1 MKIRVA
7 EAIKDIE
14 GLYNKG
20 TIFTEYCDN
29 AGMFYPDTIGEEEIV
44 GIGIELVEITKSRGG
59 FDRFFRWL
67 EPIDAKHTV
76 WYKKQYP
83 VWKEMKEENEAS
95 INDLQVENIKLEI
108 LLKAAD

>member
-14 GLYNKG
+14 GLYKKG

-44 GIGIELVEITKSRGG
+44 GIDIELEEITKSRGG
-59 FDRFFRWL
+59 FNRFFRWL
-67 EPIDAKHTV
+67 SPIDAKHTV
-76 WYKKQYP
+76 WYRKQLS
-83 VWKEMKEENEAS
+83 VWKQMKKDNEET
-95 INDLQVENIKLEI
+95 INDLQVENIKLDI
-108 LLKAAD
+108 LLKA